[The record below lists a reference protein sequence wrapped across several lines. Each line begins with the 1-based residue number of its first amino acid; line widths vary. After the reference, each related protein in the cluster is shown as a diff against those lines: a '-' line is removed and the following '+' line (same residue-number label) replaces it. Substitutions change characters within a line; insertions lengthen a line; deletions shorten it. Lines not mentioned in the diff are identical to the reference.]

1 MSTLGLEVFFD
12 VNKNPGI
19 ANANLRLYDKKGFDE
34 ALCLGHYLDAMQA
47 CSPLRLS
54 FLMAQGERAIPPLG
68 LLSYSMTLT
77 PVPNPN
83 RLRHGVG
90 GTSKLQVKKFV
101 VHTGQVTSK
110 PIFTYILQLLLVKI
124 LAKSISTGVASYL

>member
-1 MSTLGLEVFFD
+1 M
-12 VNKNPGI
+12 
-19 ANANLRLYDKKGFDE
+19 GFDE
-34 ALCLGHYLDAMQA
+34 ALCLGHYLVAMQA

-90 GTSKLQVKKFV
+90 GTSKLQEKKFV
-101 VHTGQVTSK
+101 IHTGHTGQVTK
-110 PIFTYILQLLLVKI
+110 PIFTYFNFQPYF
-124 LAKSISTGVASYL
+124 T